1 MGFFSNILGKKTSKE
16 EQVRQAGALLRE
28 VKETSAHS
36 AKKALQM
43 LKKQGKTLY
52 KAVGI
57 GGELHRE
64 YVQLVE
70 EVQAMETLESSPALP
85 TVEVVPW
92 STWNNPKLQD
102 LNAMARDMG
111 SEIMYCR
118 AAGSSSCN
126 NAFLE
131 VEALRFFASDPSVV
145 MVIIQEENMLFRTS
159 FLLEAAETLDPA
171 LEEIGQELADYARQT
186 GRKMVNL

>member
-1 MGFFSNILGKKTSKE
+1 MGFFSNILGKTTSKE
-16 EQVRQAGALLRE
+16 KQLLQAGALLRE
-28 VKETSAHS
+28 ARETSAYS
-36 AKKALQM
+36 PKKALQM
-43 LKKQGKTLY
+43 LKKQGRTLY
-52 KAVGI
+52 DAVGI

-70 EVQAMETLESSPALP
+70 EVLAMETLESSPALP
-85 TVEVVPW
+85 TVEVIPW
-92 STWNNPKLQD
+92 RTWHNPKLQD
-102 LNAMARDMG
+102 LYAMARDMG
-111 SEIMYCR
+111 SDIMYCR
-118 AAGSSSCN
+118 ASGSRSCN

-131 VEALRFFASDPSVV
+131 VEALRFFASNPSVV
-145 MVIIQEENMLFRTS
+145 MVIIQEENMMFRKS